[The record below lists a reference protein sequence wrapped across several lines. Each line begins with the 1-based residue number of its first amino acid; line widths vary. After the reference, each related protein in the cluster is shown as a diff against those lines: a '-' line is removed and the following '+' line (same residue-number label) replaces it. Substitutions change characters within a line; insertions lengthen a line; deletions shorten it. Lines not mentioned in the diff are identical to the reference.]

1 MIASVLTDDLKLV
14 GRDAETKLL
23 DTVLGRLGDSG
34 GALVFRGEPGIGK
47 SALLDR
53 ARQRA
58 RAMGARVLSTVGV
71 ESEAELAFA
80 GLHQLLH
87 PIVGLMDRLSD
98 SQRAA
103 LEAAFGVTA
112 DLEPD
117 LGRLGSQRNGSTD
130 GGADRR
136 LGRRRRVVDYGANR
150 SMTQP
155 SPAWR

>member
-1 MIASVLTDDLKLV
+1 MSSSVSTDDLNLV
-14 GRDAETKLL
+14 GREAESKLV
-23 DTVLGRLGDSG
+23 DTVLGRLGDGG

-58 RAMGARVLSTVGV
+58 QALGARILSTVGV

-87 PIVGLMDRLSD
+87 PIVGLIDRLSD

-103 LEAAFGVTA
+103 L
-112 DLEPD
+112 
-117 LGRLGSQRNGSTD
+117 
-130 GGADRR
+130 
-136 LGRRRRVVDYGANR
+136 
-150 SMTQP
+150 
-155 SPAWR
+155 